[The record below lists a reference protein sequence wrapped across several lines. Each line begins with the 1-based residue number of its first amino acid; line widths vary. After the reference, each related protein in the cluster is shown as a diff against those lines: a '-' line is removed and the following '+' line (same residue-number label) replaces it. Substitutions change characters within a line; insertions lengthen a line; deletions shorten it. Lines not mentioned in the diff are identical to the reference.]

1 MKVADLVLRLQQL
14 PPHAEVLAFD
24 PDTGLHEPITGYTA
38 EDGARRIELHTDDMN
53 VERSVVMIDS
63 HTFVALDRGHIVA
76 LVTAA
81 DIINPFRAALQGL
94 DSACPAAGMKPDA
107 CSDRSQCLE
116 ACGPHGQAAEIPHA
130 VATLHA
136 PNGIVHACEHHASTA
151 RLQASFLGS
160 HAYVDEAPAGTPCT
174 YCATKAKGGA

>member
-14 PPHAEVLAFD
+14 RPDAEVMAFD
-24 PDTGLHEPITGYTA
+24 PDTGQQEPITGYVFDDLTV
-38 EDGARRIELHTDDMN
+38 ELHTDDMN
-53 VERSVVMIDS
+53 AAVELGQVHHFGKPETRQ
-63 HTFVALDRGHIVA
+63 
-76 LVTAA
+76 
-81 DIINPFRAALQGL
+81 LQAYL
-94 DSACPAAGMKPDA
+94 QQQWPSAIPA
-107 CSDRSQCLE
+107 
-116 ACGPHGQAAEIPHA
+116 A

-174 YCATKAKGGA
+174 YCSTRLERGE